1 MDEGAE
7 EDEYKSCA
15 VLNKKVVTMPKRSGL
30 VGRTLRRKMGL
41 ARLVSSRGEAS

>member
-7 EDEYKSCA
+7 EDEYDSCV
-15 VLNKKVVTMPKRSGL
+15 VLNKKVVLTPKRSGL

-41 ARLVSSRGEAS
+41 GRKG